1 MAGCLK
7 KVVSGPFERDGGI
20 SDYAQSL
27 IQDHIYKPSTTTANA
42 TPILSC
48 CITKNK
54 RAVSDVL
61 QQIKTKTT
69 FKVTILVQN
78 HVIIV

>member
-20 SDYAQSL
+20 SDYAQSV
-27 IQDHIYKPSTTTANA
+27 IQDHIYKPSTTTTNA
-42 TPILSC
+42 TPILGC
-48 CITKNK
+48 GIIKNK

-61 QQIKTKTT
+61 QQIKIKTA
-69 FKVTILVQN
+69 FKVKNLV
-78 HVIIV
+78 